1 MRWGGG
7 MEVDDDT
14 KAWLSGLKSME
25 QFLMCRLEWLY
36 AFPYIINSHT
46 HKGANFGTPPLE
58 KSG

>member
-1 MRWGGG
+1 

-14 KAWLSGLKSME
+14 KEWPAGLKSME
-25 QFLMCRLEWLY
+25 LFLTCRLEWLY